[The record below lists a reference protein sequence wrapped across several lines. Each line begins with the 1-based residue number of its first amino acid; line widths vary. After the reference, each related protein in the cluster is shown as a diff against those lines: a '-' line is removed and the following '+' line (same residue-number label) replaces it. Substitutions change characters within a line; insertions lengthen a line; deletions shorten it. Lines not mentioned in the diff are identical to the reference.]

1 MNIDSIAPIATTI
14 GSGAIIGFLVGYAI
28 KKVIRII
35 LVIAGLSI
43 ATLAYLEYQK
53 VIIINWDNMD
63 ATSAVIG
70 LRSSTDQAPGIDN
83 HIIPTMANFGIP
95 LTGSTAA
102 GFVFGLMKGIIYY
115 LRLGSNNLS

>member
-1 MNIDSIAPIATTI
+1 MNIDSIAPIATTT

-53 VIIINWDNMD
+53 VIVINWDKMD

-70 LRSSTDQAPGIDN
+70 LRNATDQVPGIDN
-83 HIIPTMANFGIP
+83 HIIPTLANFGIP
-95 LTGSTAA
+95 LTGSAAA
-102 GFVFGLMKGIIYY
+102 GFVFGLMKG
-115 LRLGSNNLS
+115 

>member
-63 ATSAVIG
+63 TTSVIG
-70 LRSSTDQAPGIDN
+70 LRNSTDSVPGIDN

-102 GFVFGLMKGIIYY
+102 GFVFGLMKG
-115 LRLGSNNLS
+115 